1 MDSDM
6 VLRAQTTGRFLQ
18 GFPSLR
24 DLPRLPALVLL
35 ALIAIVVFAPL
46 VAPHD
51 PEQQNLAARMTPP
64 LARAGGSLYI
74 FGADE
79 LGRDVFANVVYG
91 LRVSLLVGF
100 SAVAISVAI
109 GTPIGLLA
117 GYRPGSW
124 FENVTMRFADVQLS
138 LPTILIALAVLAILG
153 RGLEKVILVIGIVG
167 WAQYARLIRSSV
179 LTERTKDYVTAA
191 DGLGASLAR
200 ILVRHVLPNSI
211 GPTLV
216 QIAVD
221 IPRAIE
227 LEATL
232 SFLGLGVAITTPSL
246 GIRIAQG
253 YHYLFSGS
261 WWLAIIPGL
270 ALVILVLSINLLGD
284 WLRDAL
290 DPMTQHAIRARRQII
305 AA

>member
-1 MDSDM
+1 MDSDTALHTQ
-6 VLRAQTTGRFLQ
+6 VAGRFLQ
-18 GFPSLR
+18 GFPSLW
-24 DLPRLPALVLL
+24 DLPRLPALLL
-35 ALIAIVVFAPL
+35 IALIANAVFAPL
-46 VAPHD
+46 IAPHD
-51 PEQQNLAARMTPP
+51 PEQQNLAARMTAP
-64 LARAGGSLYI
+64 LSHAGASFYL

-79 LGRDVFANVVYG
+79 LGRDIFANVLYG

-100 SAVAISVAI
+100 SAVALSVAI

-124 FENVTMRFADVQLS
+124 FEHATMRFADIQLS
-138 LPTILIALAVLAILG
+138 LPGILIALAVLAVLG

-200 ILVRHVLPNSI
+200 ILTRHVLPNSI

-221 IPRAIE
+221 VPRAIE

-253 YHYLFSGS
+253 YHYLFSGA
-261 WWLAIIPGL
+261 WWLAVIPGL
-270 ALVILVLSINLLGD
+270 ALVVLVLSINLLGD

-290 DPMTQHAIRARRQII
+290 DPMTQHAIRSRRPVIT
-305 AA
+305 A

>member
-1 MDSDM
+1 M
-6 VLRAQTTGRFLQ
+6 VR
-18 GFPSLR
+18 LR
-24 DLPRLPALVLL
+24 DVPIAPLVTLTVLVLL
-35 ALIAIVVFAPL
+35 AIFAPF

-51 PEQQNLAARMTPP
+51 PQQQNLLARLTPP
-64 LARAGGSLYI
+64 LGRVGNTYYFL
-74 FGADE
+74 GADE
-79 LGRDVFANVVYG
+79 LGRDIFSNIVYG

-100 SAVAISVAI
+100 VAVGISVAI

-138 LPTILIALAVLAILG
+138 LPGVLVALAVLAVLG
-153 RGLEKVILVIGIVG
+153 RGLDKVIFVIGIVG

-179 LTERTKDYVTAA
+179 LAERTKDYVIAA
-191 DGLGASLAR
+191 GGLGASVPR
-200 ILVRHVLPNSI
+200 ILAKHILPNVV
-211 GPTLV
+211 GPSLV
-216 QIAVD
+216 QMAVD

-253 YHYLFSGS
+253 YQFLFSGA
-261 WWLAIIPGL
+261 WWLAVMPGL
-270 ALVILVLSINLLGD
+270 ALVLLVLSINL
-284 WLRDAL
+284 
-290 DPMTQHAIRARRQII
+290 
-305 AA
+305 

>member
-1 MDSDM
+1 M
-6 VLRAQTTGRFLQ
+6 V
-18 GFPSLR
+18 SLR
-24 DLPRLPALVLL
+24 DLPRLPALILAVLILL
-35 ALIAIVVFAPL
+35 AIFAPF

-51 PEQQNLAARMTPP
+51 PQRQDL
-64 LARAGGSLYI
+64 LARLTAPLGHSTNGYYLL
-74 FGADE
+74 GTDE
-79 LGRDVFANVVYG
+79 LGRDIFSNIVYG

-100 SAVAISVAI
+100 AAVAISVLI

-124 FENVTMRFADVQLS
+124 FEHVTMRIADVQLS
-138 LPTILIALAVLAILG
+138 LPVVLIALAVLAVLG
-153 RGLEKVILVIGIVG
+153 RGLDKVIFVIGIVG

-179 LTERTKDYVTAA
+179 LAERTKDYVIAA
-191 DGLGASLAR
+191 SGLGASLPR
-200 ILVRHVLPNSI
+200 ILARHVLPNVV
-211 GPTLV
+211 GPSLV

-221 IPRAIE
+221 VPRAIE

-232 SFLGLGVAITTPSL
+232 SFLGLGVSVTTPSL

-253 YHYLFSGS
+253 YQYLFSGA
-261 WWLAIIPGL
+261 WWLAVMPGM

-284 WLRDAL
+284 WLRDTL
-290 DPMTQHAIRARRQII
+290 DPVTQGTIKAQRQAD

>member
-1 MDSDM
+1 M
-6 VLRAQTTGRFLQ
+6 V
-18 GFPSLR
+18 SLR
-24 DLPRLPALVLL
+24 DLPRVPAFILVVLVLL
-35 ALIAIVVFAPL
+35 AIFAPF

-51 PEQQNLAARMTPP
+51 PQHQDLVARLTAP
-64 LARAGGSLYI
+64 
-74 FGADE
+74 FGHGESGFYVLGTDE
-79 LGRDVFANVVYG
+79 LGRDIFANIVYG

-100 SAVAISVAI
+100 AAVAISVLI

-124 FENVTMRFADVQLS
+124 FEHITMRAADVQLS
-138 LPTILIALAVLAILG
+138 LPVVLIALAVLAVLG
-153 RGLEKVILVIGIVG
+153 RGLDKVIFVIGIVG

-179 LTERTKDYVTAA
+179 LSERTKDYVVAA
-191 DGLGASLAR
+191 SGLGASLPR
-200 ILVRHVLPNSI
+200 ILARHVLPNVV
-211 GPTLV
+211 GPSLV

-221 IPRAIE
+221 VPRAIE

-232 SFLGLGVAITTPSL
+232 SFLGLGVSVTTPSL

-253 YHYLFSGS
+253 YQYLFSGA
-261 WWLAIIPGL
+261 WWLAVMPGL

-284 WLRDAL
+284 WLRDTL
-290 DPMTQHAIRARRQII
+290 DPVTQGTIKVQRQTE